1 MKQQTCNGNGNGNV
15 HNAHPSMTSTH
26 TYELTD
32 APCKPDNVDWNSI
45 LITNL
50 LCSHHRSLVDSED
63 FQHEKHLVLCEGY
76 DSESSSDL
84 VLDFTPHTLHD
95 HFR

>member
-1 MKQQTCNGNGNGNV
+1 MGLGVCEAADLEGNGNGNGNSNGNV

-32 APCKPDNVDWNSI
+32 APCEPENVHWNSI
-45 LITNL
+45 LITKL

-63 FQHEKHLVLCEGY
+63 FQHEKHLVL
-76 DSESSSDL
+76 
-84 VLDFTPHTLHD
+84 
-95 HFR
+95 R